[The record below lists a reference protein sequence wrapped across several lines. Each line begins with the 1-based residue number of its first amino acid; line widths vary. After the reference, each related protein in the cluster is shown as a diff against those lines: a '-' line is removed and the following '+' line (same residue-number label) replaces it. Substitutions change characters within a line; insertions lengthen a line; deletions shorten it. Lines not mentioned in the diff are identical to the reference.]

1 MHYKYNLLLL
11 CLDCS
16 EIKIHK
22 MQTRPIDQ
30 DIKRAVRTKKMI
42 RALWTINF
50 CGVALVML
58 IGVMIYHGYIG
69 YMPPVEGLLNP
80 EDRFASRLFT
90 SDGVEMGRFYQSRN
104 NRVYADYSEISPN
117 VINALIA
124 TEDERFMQHSGID
137 IMALS
142 RVLFKTILLRQKNA
156 GGGST
161 ITQQLAK
168 QLYSPESD
176 GLMDRFIQK
185 PVEWAIAVKLE
196 RYYTKEEIIKMYL
209 NQFDFLNN
217 AVGIKTAAHVYFN
230 TTPDSLKIE
239 QAAMLVGMAKNP
251 SLYNPVR
258 ADRKDA
264 AVGRRN
270 VVLQQM
276 LKADLITEAEC
287 DSLCALP
294 LDVKFTKVDHKD
306 GIAPYFREAV
316 RLMMQAKEPRR
327 GDYPDWD
334 QQRFVDDSIQWATNP
349 LYGWVE
355 KNPKPDGT
363 KYNIYTDGLR
373 IYTSIDSRMQKYA
386 EEAVIDHL
394 KNTLQPQ
401 FDREKGSRGPYTT
414 NSAELGQLTPRKL
427 IDRAI
432 RQSER
437 YRVLKNAGMS
447 DAEIMEEFDKPVD
460 MTVFSY
466 DGGQVQKTMSPRD
479 SVVYQKMFLRA
490 GFMSMDPLTGQVK
503 AYVGGPNFHFF
514 QYDMAG
520 VGRRQI
526 GSTVKPFLYTY
537 AFEEGF
543 TPCDMFLNAQ
553 PSITLPTGEVWAPR
567 NTGHARI
574 GEMVDL
580 YWALTNSNNWI
591 SARLMSE
598 LSPSTLARTMHTFGI
613 TNHLDPVV
621 SLCLGPCD
629 VSVREMVTA
638 YTAFSNKGLRVD
650 PIYVTK
656 ITDNN
661 GNVISEFTPQYTE
674 VMSQEAYFKMVN
686 ILQNVINSGTG
697 SRLRRAPYNI
707 TAVMGGKTG
716 TTNYNAD
723 GWFMGFTPN
732 LVSGVWVGG
741 DERYIHFNRMAQGQG
756 AAMALPIY
764 GLYMKKVYADKSLP
778 YSQTLQFPEPPAG
791 FSPCYKESYG
801 DAPAAETP
809 VEAIDNAFE

>member
-1 MHYKYNLLLL
+1 
-11 CLDCS
+11 
-16 EIKIHK
+16 
-22 MQTRPIDQ
+22 
-30 DIKRAVRTKKMI
+30 
-42 RALWTINF
+42 
-50 CGVALVML
+50 ML

-287 DSLCALP
+287 DSLCTLP
-294 LDVKFTKVDHKD
+294 LEVKFTKVDHKD

-697 SRLRRAPYNI
+697 SRLCRAPYNI

>member
-1 MHYKYNLLLL
+1 
-11 CLDCS
+11 
-16 EIKIHK
+16 

-30 DIKRAVRTKKMI
+30 DIKRAARTKKMI

-741 DERYIHFNRMAQGQG
+741 DERYIHFNRMTQGQG

>member
-1 MHYKYNLLLL
+1 
-11 CLDCS
+11 
-16 EIKIHK
+16 

-30 DIKRAVRTKKMI
+30 DIKRAARTKKMI

-258 ADRKDA
+258 ADRKDV

-294 LDVKFTKVDHKD
+294 LEVKFTKVDHKD

>member
-1 MHYKYNLLLL
+1 MFGLLRN
-11 CLDCS
+11 
-16 EIKIHK
+16 KIHK

-30 DIKRAVRTKKMI
+30 DIKRAARTKKMI

-401 FDREKGSRGPYTT
+401 FDREKGGRGPYTT
-414 NSAELGQLTPRKL
+414 NSAEFGQLTPRKL

>member
-1 MHYKYNLLLL
+1 
-11 CLDCS
+11 
-16 EIKIHK
+16 

-30 DIKRAVRTKKMI
+30 DIKRAARTKKMI

-401 FDREKGSRGPYTT
+401 FEREKGSRGPYTT

-764 GLYMKKVYADKSLP
+764 GLYMKKVYSDKSLP

-801 DAPAAETP
+801 DAPAVETP

>member
-1 MHYKYNLLLL
+1 
-11 CLDCS
+11 
-16 EIKIHK
+16 
-22 MQTRPIDQ
+22 
-30 DIKRAVRTKKMI
+30 
-42 RALWTINF
+42 
-50 CGVALVML
+50 ML

-142 RVLFKTILLRQKNA
+142 RVLFKTILLRQKSA

>member
-1 MHYKYNLLLL
+1 MFGLLRN
-11 CLDCS
+11 
-16 EIKIHK
+16 KIHK

-30 DIKRAVRTKKMI
+30 DIKRAARTKKMI

-294 LDVKFTKVDHKD
+294 LEVKFTKVDHKD

-401 FDREKGSRGPYTT
+401 FDREKGSCGPYTT

>member
-1 MHYKYNLLLL
+1 
-11 CLDCS
+11 
-16 EIKIHK
+16 
-22 MQTRPIDQ
+22 
-30 DIKRAVRTKKMI
+30 
-42 RALWTINF
+42 
-50 CGVALVML
+50 
-58 IGVMIYHGYIG
+58 
-69 YMPPVEGLLNP
+69 MPPVEGLLNP

-791 FSPCYKESYG
+791 FSPCYKESYC

>member
-1 MHYKYNLLLL
+1 
-11 CLDCS
+11 
-16 EIKIHK
+16 
-22 MQTRPIDQ
+22 
-30 DIKRAVRTKKMI
+30 
-42 RALWTINF
+42 
-50 CGVALVML
+50 
-58 IGVMIYHGYIG
+58 
-69 YMPPVEGLLNP
+69 MPPVEGLLNP

-294 LDVKFTKVDHKD
+294 LEVKFTKVDHKD

-543 TPCDMFLNAQ
+543 TPCDLFLNAQ

-741 DERYIHFNRMAQGQG
+741 DERYIHFNRMTQGQG

>member
-1 MHYKYNLLLL
+1 
-11 CLDCS
+11 
-16 EIKIHK
+16 
-22 MQTRPIDQ
+22 
-30 DIKRAVRTKKMI
+30 
-42 RALWTINF
+42 
-50 CGVALVML
+50 ML

-294 LDVKFTKVDHKD
+294 LEVKFTKVDHKD

-553 PSITLPTGEVWAPR
+553 PSIMLPTGEVWAPR

-778 YSQTLQFPEPPAG
+778 YSQTLQFSEPPAG

>member
-1 MHYKYNLLLL
+1 
-11 CLDCS
+11 
-16 EIKIHK
+16 
-22 MQTRPIDQ
+22 
-30 DIKRAVRTKKMI
+30 
-42 RALWTINF
+42 
-50 CGVALVML
+50 ML

-69 YMPPVEGLLNP
+69 YVPPVEGLLNP

-791 FSPCYKESYG
+791 FSPCYKKSYG

>member
-1 MHYKYNLLLL
+1 
-11 CLDCS
+11 
-16 EIKIHK
+16 
-22 MQTRPIDQ
+22 
-30 DIKRAVRTKKMI
+30 
-42 RALWTINF
+42 
-50 CGVALVML
+50 ML

-327 GDYPDWD
+327 SGYPDWD

>member
-1 MHYKYNLLLL
+1 M
-11 CLDCS
+11 
-16 EIKIHK
+16 
-22 MQTRPIDQ
+22 
-30 DIKRAVRTKKMI
+30 
-42 RALWTINF
+42 NF

-251 SLYNPVR
+251 SLYNPAR

-294 LDVKFTKVDHKD
+294 LEVKFTKVDHKD

>member
-1 MHYKYNLLLL
+1 M
-11 CLDCS
+11 
-16 EIKIHK
+16 
-22 MQTRPIDQ
+22 T
-30 DIKRAVRTKKMI
+30 
-42 RALWTINF
+42 
-50 CGVALVML
+50 L

>member
-1 MHYKYNLLLL
+1 
-11 CLDCS
+11 
-16 EIKIHK
+16 
-22 MQTRPIDQ
+22 
-30 DIKRAVRTKKMI
+30 
-42 RALWTINF
+42 
-50 CGVALVML
+50 
-58 IGVMIYHGYIG
+58 
-69 YMPPVEGLLNP
+69 MPPVEGLLNP

-629 VSVREMVTA
+629 VSVCEMVTA

>member
-1 MHYKYNLLLL
+1 
-11 CLDCS
+11 
-16 EIKIHK
+16 
-22 MQTRPIDQ
+22 
-30 DIKRAVRTKKMI
+30 
-42 RALWTINF
+42 
-50 CGVALVML
+50 ML

-447 DAEIMEEFDKPVD
+447 DTEIMEEFDKPVD

>member
-1 MHYKYNLLLL
+1 
-11 CLDCS
+11 
-16 EIKIHK
+16 
-22 MQTRPIDQ
+22 
-30 DIKRAVRTKKMI
+30 
-42 RALWTINF
+42 
-50 CGVALVML
+50 
-58 IGVMIYHGYIG
+58 
-69 YMPPVEGLLNP
+69 MPPVEGLLNP

-176 GLMDRFIQK
+176 GLMDRFFQK

-251 SLYNPVR
+251 SLYNPAR

-294 LDVKFTKVDHKD
+294 LEVKFTKVDHKD

-801 DAPAAETP
+801 DAPASETP

>member
-1 MHYKYNLLLL
+1 MFGLLRN
-11 CLDCS
+11 
-16 EIKIHK
+16 KIHK

-30 DIKRAVRTKKMI
+30 DIKRAARTKKMI

-230 TTPDSLKIE
+230 TSPDSLKIE

-294 LDVKFTKVDHKD
+294 LEVKFTKVDHKD

-414 NSAELGQLTPRKL
+414 NSAELGQLTPHKL

>member
-1 MHYKYNLLLL
+1 
-11 CLDCS
+11 
-16 EIKIHK
+16 
-22 MQTRPIDQ
+22 
-30 DIKRAVRTKKMI
+30 
-42 RALWTINF
+42 
-50 CGVALVML
+50 
-58 IGVMIYHGYIG
+58 
-69 YMPPVEGLLNP
+69 MPPVEGLLNP

-526 GSTVKPFLYTY
+526 GSAVKPFLYTY

-809 VEAIDNAFE
+809 VEVIDNAFE

>member
-1 MHYKYNLLLL
+1 
-11 CLDCS
+11 
-16 EIKIHK
+16 
-22 MQTRPIDQ
+22 
-30 DIKRAVRTKKMI
+30 
-42 RALWTINF
+42 
-50 CGVALVML
+50 
-58 IGVMIYHGYIG
+58 
-69 YMPPVEGLLNP
+69 MPPVEGLLNP

-778 YSQTLQFPEPPAG
+778 YSQTLQFPEPPVG

>member
-1 MHYKYNLLLL
+1 
-11 CLDCS
+11 
-16 EIKIHK
+16 
-22 MQTRPIDQ
+22 
-30 DIKRAVRTKKMI
+30 
-42 RALWTINF
+42 
-50 CGVALVML
+50 ML

-168 QLYSPESD
+168 QLYSPESN

-294 LDVKFTKVDHKD
+294 LEVKFTKVDHKD

-764 GLYMKKVYADKSLP
+764 GLYMKKVYSDKSLP

>member
-1 MHYKYNLLLL
+1 
-11 CLDCS
+11 
-16 EIKIHK
+16 

-30 DIKRAVRTKKMI
+30 DIKRAARTKKMI

-142 RVLFKTILLRQKNA
+142 RVLFKTILLRQKNS

>member
-1 MHYKYNLLLL
+1 
-11 CLDCS
+11 
-16 EIKIHK
+16 
-22 MQTRPIDQ
+22 
-30 DIKRAVRTKKMI
+30 
-42 RALWTINF
+42 
-50 CGVALVML
+50 ML
-58 IGVMIYHGYIG
+58 IGVMIYYGYIG

-294 LDVKFTKVDHKD
+294 LEVKFTKVDHKD

-553 PSITLPTGEVWAPR
+553 PSIMLPTGEVWAPR

>member
-1 MHYKYNLLLL
+1 
-11 CLDCS
+11 
-16 EIKIHK
+16 
-22 MQTRPIDQ
+22 
-30 DIKRAVRTKKMI
+30 
-42 RALWTINF
+42 
-50 CGVALVML
+50 
-58 IGVMIYHGYIG
+58 
-69 YMPPVEGLLNP
+69 MPPVEGLLNP

-294 LDVKFTKVDHKD
+294 LEVKFTKVDHKD

-401 FDREKGSRGPYTT
+401 FEREKGSRGPYTT

>member
-1 MHYKYNLLLL
+1 MFGLLRN
-11 CLDCS
+11 
-16 EIKIHK
+16 KIHK

-30 DIKRAVRTKKMI
+30 DIKRAARTKKMI

-294 LDVKFTKVDHKD
+294 LDVKFTKVGHKD

-778 YSQTLQFPEPPAG
+778 YSQTLQFPEPPVG

>member
-1 MHYKYNLLLL
+1 
-11 CLDCS
+11 
-16 EIKIHK
+16 
-22 MQTRPIDQ
+22 
-30 DIKRAVRTKKMI
+30 
-42 RALWTINF
+42 
-50 CGVALVML
+50 ML
-58 IGVMIYHGYIG
+58 IGIMIYHGYIG

>member
-1 MHYKYNLLLL
+1 MFGLLRN
-11 CLDCS
+11 
-16 EIKIHK
+16 KIHK

-30 DIKRAVRTKKMI
+30 DIKRAARTKKMI

-294 LDVKFTKVDHKD
+294 LEVKFTKVDHKD

-543 TPCDMFLNAQ
+543 TPCDIFLNAQ

>member
-1 MHYKYNLLLL
+1 
-11 CLDCS
+11 
-16 EIKIHK
+16 
-22 MQTRPIDQ
+22 
-30 DIKRAVRTKKMI
+30 
-42 RALWTINF
+42 
-50 CGVALVML
+50 
-58 IGVMIYHGYIG
+58 
-69 YMPPVEGLLNP
+69 MPPVEGLLNP

-294 LDVKFTKVDHKD
+294 LEVKFTKVDHKD

-490 GFMSMDPLTGQVK
+490 GFMSMDSLTGQVK

>member
-1 MHYKYNLLLL
+1 
-11 CLDCS
+11 
-16 EIKIHK
+16 
-22 MQTRPIDQ
+22 
-30 DIKRAVRTKKMI
+30 
-42 RALWTINF
+42 
-50 CGVALVML
+50 
-58 IGVMIYHGYIG
+58 
-69 YMPPVEGLLNP
+69 MPPVEGLLNP

-437 YRVLKNAGMS
+437 YRVLKNAGIS

>member
-1 MHYKYNLLLL
+1 
-11 CLDCS
+11 
-16 EIKIHK
+16 
-22 MQTRPIDQ
+22 
-30 DIKRAVRTKKMI
+30 
-42 RALWTINF
+42 
-50 CGVALVML
+50 
-58 IGVMIYHGYIG
+58 
-69 YMPPVEGLLNP
+69 MPPVEGLLNP

-176 GLMDRFIQK
+176 GLMDRFIQN

-401 FDREKGSRGPYTT
+401 FEREKGSRGPYTT

>member
-1 MHYKYNLLLL
+1 MFGLLRN
-11 CLDCS
+11 
-16 EIKIHK
+16 KIHK

-30 DIKRAVRTKKMI
+30 DIKRAARTKKMI

-466 DGGQVQKTMSPRD
+466 DGGQVQKTISPRD

>member
-1 MHYKYNLLLL
+1 
-11 CLDCS
+11 
-16 EIKIHK
+16 

-30 DIKRAVRTKKMI
+30 DIKRAARTKKMI

-69 YMPPVEGLLNP
+69 YMPPVDGLLNP

-294 LDVKFTKVDHKD
+294 LEVKFTKVDHKD

>member
-1 MHYKYNLLLL
+1 
-11 CLDCS
+11 
-16 EIKIHK
+16 
-22 MQTRPIDQ
+22 
-30 DIKRAVRTKKMI
+30 
-42 RALWTINF
+42 
-50 CGVALVML
+50 
-58 IGVMIYHGYIG
+58 
-69 YMPPVEGLLNP
+69 MPPVEGLLNP

-294 LDVKFTKVDHKD
+294 LEVKFTKVDHKD

-355 KNPKPDGT
+355 KNPKPDGS

>member
-1 MHYKYNLLLL
+1 
-11 CLDCS
+11 
-16 EIKIHK
+16 
-22 MQTRPIDQ
+22 
-30 DIKRAVRTKKMI
+30 
-42 RALWTINF
+42 
-50 CGVALVML
+50 ML

-294 LDVKFTKVDHKD
+294 LEVKFTKVDHKD

-386 EEAVIDHL
+386 EEAVIDLL

>member
-1 MHYKYNLLLL
+1 MFGLLRN
-11 CLDCS
+11 
-16 EIKIHK
+16 KIHK

-30 DIKRAVRTKKMI
+30 DIKRAARTKKMI

-251 SLYNPVR
+251 SLYNPAR

-276 LKADLITEAEC
+276 LKADLITDAEC

-294 LDVKFTKVDHKD
+294 LEVKFTKVDHKD

>member
-1 MHYKYNLLLL
+1 
-11 CLDCS
+11 
-16 EIKIHK
+16 
-22 MQTRPIDQ
+22 
-30 DIKRAVRTKKMI
+30 
-42 RALWTINF
+42 
-50 CGVALVML
+50 
-58 IGVMIYHGYIG
+58 
-69 YMPPVEGLLNP
+69 MPPVEGLLNP

-251 SLYNPVR
+251 SLYNPAR

-294 LDVKFTKVDHKD
+294 LEVKFTKVDHKD

-394 KNTLQPQ
+394 KNSLQPQ

>member
-1 MHYKYNLLLL
+1 
-11 CLDCS
+11 
-16 EIKIHK
+16 
-22 MQTRPIDQ
+22 
-30 DIKRAVRTKKMI
+30 
-42 RALWTINF
+42 
-50 CGVALVML
+50 ML
-58 IGVMIYHGYIG
+58 IVVMIYHGYIG

-294 LDVKFTKVDHKD
+294 LEVKFTKVDHKD

>member
-1 MHYKYNLLLL
+1 MFGLLRN
-11 CLDCS
+11 
-16 EIKIHK
+16 KIHK

-30 DIKRAVRTKKMI
+30 DIKCAARTKKMI

-373 IYTSIDSRMQKYA
+373 IYTSVDSRMQKYA

-567 NTGHARI
+567 NTGRARI

>member
-1 MHYKYNLLLL
+1 
-11 CLDCS
+11 
-16 EIKIHK
+16 
-22 MQTRPIDQ
+22 
-30 DIKRAVRTKKMI
+30 
-42 RALWTINF
+42 
-50 CGVALVML
+50 ML

-217 AVGIKTAAHVYFN
+217 AVGIKTAAHDYFN

>member
-1 MHYKYNLLLL
+1 
-11 CLDCS
+11 
-16 EIKIHK
+16 
-22 MQTRPIDQ
+22 
-30 DIKRAVRTKKMI
+30 
-42 RALWTINF
+42 
-50 CGVALVML
+50 
-58 IGVMIYHGYIG
+58 
-69 YMPPVEGLLNP
+69 MPPVEGLLNP

-553 PSITLPTGEVWAPR
+553 PSIMLPTGEVWAPR

-741 DERYIHFNRMAQGQG
+741 DERYIHFNRMTQGQG